1 MFRLILHFILHFS
14 LREEKTK
21 LKPYV
26 WHEAVVLAEKVQYNI
41 IQYRISYE
49 YFIHVSNTKPLE
61 MKKFHHEY
69 KLFVSLQELRS
80 KLYIHIPLC
89 INGRR
94 CDSGLWWSHN
104 ALWAM
109 SFSKCDSVLATLA
122 PPTPAPSMECL
133 KNI

>member
-1 MFRLILHFILHFS
+1 M
-14 LREEKTK
+14 
-21 LKPYV
+21 
-26 WHEAVVLAEKVQYNI
+26 LAEKVQYNI

-89 INGRR
+89 INGRWR
-94 CDSGLWWSHN
+94 GSGLVVTQCTVGDE
-104 ALWAM
+104 
-109 SFSKCDSVLATLA
+109 FQ
-122 PPTPAPSMECL
+122 
-133 KNI
+133 